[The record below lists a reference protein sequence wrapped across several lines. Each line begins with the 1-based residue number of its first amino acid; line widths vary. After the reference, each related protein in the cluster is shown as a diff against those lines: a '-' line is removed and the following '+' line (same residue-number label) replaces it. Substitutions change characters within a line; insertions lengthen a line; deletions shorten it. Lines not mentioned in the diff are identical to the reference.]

1 MIDFLSSGRPLVILD
16 NCEHLIPTCAELA
29 ERWLSACPGLTILM
43 TAREP
48 MGVAGEVVRR
58 VGGLQISSDPGAG
71 ESTEAVQLFIERAR
85 SHEPEFEYGEAE
97 LAEIARVTDRLDG
110 IPLAIEMAA
119 ALVGTLSVG
128 EILSR
133 LDDRFRLLTGGGGR
147 NLGRQQT
154 LLATVDWSHDLLSE
168 PERVLLRR
176 LSVMSRIAFTMPW
189 GSMPCAS
196 L

>member
-1 MIDFLSSGRPLVILD
+1 VI
-16 NCEHLIPTCAELA
+16 
-29 ERWLSACPGLTILM
+29 
-43 TAREP
+43 
-48 MGVAGEVVRR
+48 RR
-58 VGGLQISSDPGAG
+58 VGGLQIPSDTDTG
-71 ESTEAVQLFIERAR
+71 ESSEAVQLFIERAR
-85 SHEPEFEYGEAE
+85 SHEPEFESGETE
-97 LAEIARVTDRLDG
+97 LAEIAHVTHRLDG

-168 PERVLLRR
+168 PERILLRR
-176 LSVMSRIAFTMPW
+176 LSVMS
-189 GSMPCAS
+189 GSFLLEDVEAVCVGEGSIKPRW
-196 L
+196 